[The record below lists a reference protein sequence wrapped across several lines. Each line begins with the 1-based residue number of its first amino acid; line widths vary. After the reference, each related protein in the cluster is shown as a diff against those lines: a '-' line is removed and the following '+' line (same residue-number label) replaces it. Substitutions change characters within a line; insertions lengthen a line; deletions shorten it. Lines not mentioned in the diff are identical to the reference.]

1 MDLPI
6 FAMVGLR
13 PVKAVRMPDGGTAVC
28 ALDWKSGE
36 LELDASYL
44 KELTGHHDET
54 EFLSEEEFEA
64 KLAAA
69 RAEIA
74 KAGTGRRE

>member
-1 MDLPI
+1 MDLPV

-13 PVKAVRMPDGGTAVC
+13 PVKAVRTPEGETAVF
-28 ALDWKSGE
+28 ALDWKSGD
-36 LELDASYL
+36 LKLDASYL
-44 KELTGHHDET
+44 KELTEHHDET

-64 KLAAA
+64 KVAAA

-74 KAGTGRRE
+74 KASNRKQ